1 MYDAIYTEMVRM
13 KIAYKVDEP
22 FWADKKGAKVSDEK
36 LSYGRKITHQLR
48 YPKMCLVFDE
58 TGCNTSQEKDGRR
71 GNEKFL
77 CARGSTPEKRIATK
91 SNHFTVIGIT
101 LLDGTPVMCVVIFAA
116 TILRG
121 HEATG
126 YDQFAEHVGHA
137 DDADFIAKN
146 SGKGKLFPGGPT
158 CTVDRKEFPTL
169 VRWTPSGTVTGQ
181 ILRDIFQALD
191 KLDLMDRSTGAT
203 PMAILDG
210 HQSRFHTDL
219 LRYIHNEK
227 HRWGLTV
234 GLPYATNKWQIGD
247 TIYQNGMFSMTL
259 NRGGKYYLNGNA
271 STISYHR

>member
-1 MYDAIYTEMVRM
+1 M

-22 FWADKKGAKVSDEK
+22 FWADKKGAKVRDEK
-36 LSYGRKITHQLR
+36 LSYERKITHQLR

-58 TGCNTSQEKDGRR
+58 TGCNTSQKKDGRC

-77 CARGSTPEKRIATK
+77 CARGSTPEQRIATK

-126 YDQFAEHVGHA
+126 YDQFAEQVGHA

-158 CTVDRKEFPTL
+158 YTVDRKEFPTL
-169 VRWTPSGTVTGQ
+169 VRWTPSGIVTGQ

-191 KLDLMDRSTGAT
+191 KLDLMDQITGAT

-219 LRYIHNEK
+219 LKYIHDKK
-227 HRWGLTV
+227 HR
-234 GLPYATNKWQIGD
+234 
-247 TIYQNGMFSMTL
+247 
-259 NRGGKYYLNGNA
+259 
-271 STISYHR
+271 